1 MTDPTLSDPLV
12 LGWRT
17 ALMLALASVLFA
29 SAFILVRSPHERAAK
44 AWLTAFILVV
54 IGQLIP
60 YIIGFAG
67 FYDRYPALTFLP
79 VDLALLLAPLV
90 WFHVHVLLT
99 GTLPLR
105 WRGWLVPGAVQ
116 FTWYTVLFVG
126 LGFDGAAK
134 LALLREVQTPY
145 LARAFDWGAIGLGL
159 LAIVNIWRLMGRYE
173 AFLDAA
179 RSDAMDYRLDW
190 LTRFFVGICA
200 IAVGWF
206 AVELVFEFVVP
217 FSYKRQYLCLLAE
230 GAVVAWMCLEALT
243 RLTQPF
249 PKMPAHGAISPIP
262 SVEPSTAGPVEPEPA
277 RDWQSEAAHLIA
289 QIEREQWFLEPRLSV
304 GDIARRRTTNE
315 TYISRMFNQG
325 AGQSFNQTIN
335 DMRVRHAQRLI
346 AQAPD
351 KPLIEVAFAA
361 GFNSKATF
369 NRVFRAMSGQSPSD
383 WRALREKPGP

>member
-116 FTWYTVLFVG
+116 FTWYPGRFVG
-126 LGFDGAAK
+126 LGGDGAAK
-134 LALLREVQTPY
+134 
-145 LARAFDWGAIGLGL
+145 
-159 LAIVNIWRLMGRYE
+159 
-173 AFLDAA
+173 
-179 RSDAMDYRLDW
+179 
-190 LTRFFVGICA
+190 
-200 IAVGWF
+200 
-206 AVELVFEFVVP
+206 
-217 FSYKRQYLCLLAE
+217 
-230 GAVVAWMCLEALT
+230 
-243 RLTQPF
+243 
-249 PKMPAHGAISPIP
+249 
-262 SVEPSTAGPVEPEPA
+262 
-277 RDWQSEAAHLIA
+277 
-289 QIEREQWFLEPRLSV
+289 
-304 GDIARRRTTNE
+304 
-315 TYISRMFNQG
+315 
-325 AGQSFNQTIN
+325 
-335 DMRVRHAQRLI
+335 
-346 AQAPD
+346 
-351 KPLIEVAFAA
+351 
-361 GFNSKATF
+361 
-369 NRVFRAMSGQSPSD
+369 
-383 WRALREKPGP
+383 RALVR